1 MNHPKADPR
10 PPQLARLRSTR
21 SWDVVVIGGGAT
33 GLGCAVDAAS
43 RGLSVLLLEAHDFA
57 KGTSSRATKLIHG
70 GVRYLAQGRVALVR
84 EALRERSYLLSNAP
98 HLVWPQRFVVP
109 VYGSV
114 ERLRYAAGLK
124 FYDWLAGSHCTGR
137 SERFDTAT
145 MQGMFP
151 ALKTRGLAGGVSYW
165 DAQFDDAGLAIALM
179 RTAQDLGG
187 LTLNYMPVE
196 AMLQRGGRVTSV
208 EARDAET
215 GERFTINARAVINAA
230 GVWADRIRQL
240 EAPDTPPILRPS
252 QGVHVVLD
260 ASFLHGRDALLIPRT
275 PDGRVLF
282 MVPWLGRVIVGT
294 TDTPRKDLPLEPAPM
309 RGEVGLILDALT
321 QYLKQ
326 PPSRSD
332 FKGVF
337 VGLRP
342 LVAQSGRSGTAG
354 LSREHVIEVSPGGVV
369 TVTGGKWTTYR
380 RMAEDAVDAACE
392 TGGLGA
398 PVCATARLRLHG
410 AEAGAV
416 VPMSSGELTEARIQ
430 EAVRYEAARTVED
443 VLSRRSRLLLLDA
456 ARAQALAPWVAR
468 ILAQELARDALWQQS
483 QVGVFAKLVS
493 CSLGTTE
500 VD

>member
-1 MNHPKADPR
+1 MSRLQTDPR
-10 PPQLARLRSTR
+10 PVQLARLRSAR

-84 EALRERSYLLSNAP
+84 EALRERSHLLANAP

-124 FYDWLAGSHCTGR
+124 LYDWLAGSHRAGR
-137 SERFDTAT
+137 SECLDAAA
-145 MQGMFP
+145 MQDMFP

-179 RTAQDLGG
+179 RTVQDLGG
-187 LTLNYMPVE
+187 LALNYMPVE
-196 AMLQRGGRVTSV
+196 ALLQRGGRVASV
-208 EARDAET
+208 VARDTET
-215 GERFTINARAVINAA
+215 GERFTIDARTVINAT

-240 EAPDTPPILRPS
+240 EAPDTPPMLRPS

-260 ASFLHGRDALLIPRT
+260 ASFLRGRDALLIPRT

-294 TDTPRKDLPLEPAPM
+294 TDTPRNDLPLEPTPL

-326 PPSRSD
+326 PPSRAD

-354 LSREHVIEVSPGGVV
+354 LSREHVIQVSPGGMV

-380 RMAEDAVDAACE
+380 LMAEDAVDAACE
-392 TGGLGA
+392 RGGLGS
-398 PVCATARLRLHG
+398 PVCMTSSLPLHG
-410 AEAGAV
+410 ADSGAV
-416 VPMSSGELTEARIQ
+416 VPMSSGQLTEARIQ
-430 EAVRYEAARTVED
+430 EAVRCEAARTVED

-456 ARAQALAPWVAR
+456 ERAQALAPWVAR
-468 ILAQELARDALWQQS
+468 ILARELARDALWQQS
-483 QVGVFAKLVS
+483 QVDAFDELVS
-493 CSLGTTE
+493 RSLAATE